1 MASISSCSRSI
12 STGRVVILMFKVFD
26 PDGLL
31 GLTLVLWQ
39 HGASFDLARD
49 RFKGTRDLS
58 MALA

>member
-1 MASISSCSRSI
+1 
-12 STGRVVILMFKVFD
+12 MFKVFD